1 MSKFWKVFFTIIG
14 AIVCVPLLIV
24 LISALFGFGAIAMCI
39 PEIVG
44 GVLIVLTIISI
55 PGVIIG
61 LIIGHC
67 SKKN

>member
-44 GVLIVLTIISI
+44 GVLIAAT
-55 PGVIIG
+55 
-61 LIIGHC
+61 
-67 SKKN
+67 